1 MKMSTI
7 TIRVDKNIKEQAEQI
22 FENIGLNTTTAF
34 TLFMKSVIREGEIPF
49 KLKVDPFF
57 CESNMNSL
65 KLSIKQLEDGQSV
78 TKTLEELKELENE
91 I

>member
-22 FENIGLNTTTAF
+22 FENIGLSTTTAF

-65 KLSIKQLEDGQSV
+65 KLSVKQLEDGQSV

>member
-65 KLSIKQLEDGQSV
+65 KLSVKQLEDGQSV

>member
-22 FENIGLNTTTAF
+22 FENIGLSTTTAF

>member
-49 KLKVDPFF
+49 KLKIDPFF
-57 CESNMNSL
+57 GASNLDFLSPGSHTTLSVESTTTGHISL
-65 KLSIKQLEDGQSV
+65 FFI
-78 TKTLEELKELENE
+78 
-91 I
+91 

>member
-22 FENIGLNTTTAF
+22 FENIGLSTTTAF

-57 CESNMNSL
+57 VNQIMN
-65 KLSIKQLEDGQSV
+65 
-78 TKTLEELKELENE
+78 
-91 I
+91 

>member
-7 TIRVDKNIKEQAEQI
+7 TIRVDTNIKEQAEQI

>member
-49 KLKVDPFF
+49 KLKIDPFF
-57 CESNMNSL
+57 GASNLDFLRM
-65 KLSIKQLEDGQSV
+65 SIKQLEDGQSV
-78 TKTLEELKELENE
+78 TKTLEELKRLENE

>member
-7 TIRVDKNIKEQAEQI
+7 TIRVDKSIKEQAEQI

-49 KLKVDPFF
+49 KLKVDSFF
-57 CESNMNSL
+57 GSSNLDSL
-65 KLSIKQLEDGQSV
+65 RMSIKQLEDGQCI
-78 TKTLEELKELENE
+78 TKTLEELKRLENE

>member
-49 KLKVDPFF
+49 KLKADPFF
-57 CESNMNSL
+57 CKSNMNSL
-65 KLSIKQLEDGQSV
+65 RLSIKQLEDGQSV
-78 TKTLEELKELENE
+78 TKTLEELKRLENE